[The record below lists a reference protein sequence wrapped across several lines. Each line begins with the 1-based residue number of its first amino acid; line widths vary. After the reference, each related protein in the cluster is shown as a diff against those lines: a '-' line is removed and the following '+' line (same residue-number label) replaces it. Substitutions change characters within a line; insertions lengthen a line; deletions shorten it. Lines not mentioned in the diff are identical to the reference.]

1 MLVFRL
7 LLLDRSVPAVS
18 PPPTYR
24 SNSASL
30 VRYVEADL
38 SRCTLIP
45 TYLIFLQTNLI
56 KNREIYF
63 TKTKTDLSV
72 YVVFSRGSHG
82 AAWCGSEYSG
92 PPSYRAPRSEP
103 AVTVTDT
110 LPSLNPLDLKYAD
123 DAIEALPKPTE
134 QEKDPDEHLV
144 TIVHTD
150 NQPVIVTVSGSP
162 ALNDTHTQPP
172 SEIDI
177 LAHL

>member
-1 MLVFRL
+1 MC
-7 LLLDRSVPAVS
+7 S
-18 PPPTYR
+18 
-24 SNSASL
+24 
-30 VRYVEADL
+30 
-38 SRCTLIP
+38 
-45 TYLIFLQTNLI
+45 
-56 KNREIYF
+56 
-63 TKTKTDLSV
+63 
-72 YVVFSRGSHG
+72 VFSRGSTG

-92 PPSYRAPRSEP
+92 PPSYRAPRSDP
-103 AVTVTDT
+103 PVTVTDN

-162 ALNDTHTQPP
+162 ALNETHTQPP